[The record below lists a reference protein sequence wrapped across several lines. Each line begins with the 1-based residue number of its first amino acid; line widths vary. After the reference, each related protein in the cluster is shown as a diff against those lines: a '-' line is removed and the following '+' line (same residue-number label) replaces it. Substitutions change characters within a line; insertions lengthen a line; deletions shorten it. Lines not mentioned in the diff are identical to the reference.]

1 MKKLLLTLVA
11 ACTCVIANAAYDKTG
26 TSLGSS
32 AIYPGTTHS
41 YVVAVP
47 DGITEGDTCAL
58 YVGLD
63 GELCNASSVIDSLT
77 KAGVMPPTVCV
88 FLRPGVVC
96 DADGNV
102 VRYNRSNE
110 FDAIDGR
117 FASFLET
124 ELLPAVK
131 TVVGNRATI
140 TDDPQ
145 RRMIMGLSSSGIA
158 AFAAAWN
165 RPDLFGKVYS
175 GCGTFVPMR
184 GGNELQALVRK
195 SEPRDIKL
203 FIQDGYDDCWNPIFG
218 SWYEANAMLGTAL
231 DFAGYD
237 STFDW
242 GEGVHSVRRSN
253 EIFADMMTTLWS
265 KPLASKPSGNC
276 MLKDILTDDRIWK
289 SEQSEK
295 YKTPFETGQTVE
307 AVYPDSSLVAV
318 ADAGGNWLNQ
328 YIIDKATGRR
338 RYGQRFYYLHSYTP
352 TRLIV
357 SGMAFDSNGNLW
369 AVTDA
374 GLQICDQNGR
384 VRAIIMIPPE
394 VAELEHTSINI
405 GDGVV
410 CITDSASGRRYTRRF
425 NVTTPKAGVRPASQG
440 EA

>member
-11 ACTCVIANAAYDKTG
+11 ASSAIIADAAYDKTEA
-26 TSLGSS
+26 SLDNS

-47 DGITEGDTCAL
+47 ADIAAGDTCAL
-58 YVGLD
+58 YIGLD
-63 GELCNASSVIDSLT
+63 GELCNASAHIDSLT
-77 KAGVMPPTVCV
+77 RSGVMPPTVCV
-88 FLRPGVVC
+88 FLQPGVVR
-96 DADGNV
+96 DAGGEV

-124 ELLPAVK
+124 ELLPAVR
-131 TVVGNRATI
+131 TIVGKRATI

-145 RRMIMGLSSSGIA
+145 QRMIMGLSSSGIA
-158 AFAAAWN
+158 AFVAAWN

-195 SEPRDIKL
+195 SEPRDIRL

-237 STFDW
+237 CAFDW

-253 EIFADMMTTLWS
+253 EIFTDMMTTLWS
-265 KPLASKPSGNC
+265 RPLAAKPSGNGL
-276 MLKDILTDDRIWK
+276 LKEILTDDRVWK
-289 SEQSEK
+289 TEQSAPLAV
-295 YKTPFETGQTVE
+295 TDAVVE
-307 AVYPDSSLVAV
+307 AVYPDGSLVAV

-328 YIIDKATGRR
+328 YIIDRTTGER

-352 TRLIV
+352 TQLTV
-357 SGMAFDSNGNLW
+357 SGMAFDSKGNLW
-369 AVTDA
+369 TVTDA

-384 VRAIIMIPPE
+384 VRAILMLPPE
-394 VAELEHTSINI
+394 VTSLQRSVIEI

-410 CITDSASGRRYTRRF
+410 SITDPATGRRFTRRF
-425 NVTTPKAGVRPASQG
+425 NVSAPRAGVRPPSQG
-440 EA
+440 AA

>member
-1 MKKLLLTLVA
+1 MKKLLLILVA
-11 ACTCVIANAAYDKTG
+11 AAIGIIAHAAYDKTEA
-26 TSLGSS
+26 SLDNS

-47 DGITEGDTCAL
+47 ADIAAGDTCAL
-58 YVGLD
+58 YIGLD
-63 GELCNASSVIDSLT
+63 GELCNASAHIDSLT
-77 KAGVMPPTVCV
+77 RAGVMPPTVCV
-88 FLRPGVVC
+88 FLQPGVVR
-96 DADGNV
+96 DADGEV

-124 ELLPAVK
+124 ELLPAVR
-131 TVVGNRATI
+131 TIVGKRATI

-145 RRMIMGLSSSGIA
+145 QRMIMGLSSSGIA
-158 AFAAAWN
+158 AFVAAWN

-195 SEPRDIKL
+195 SEPRDIRL

-237 STFDW
+237 CAFDW

-253 EIFADMMTTLWS
+253 EIFPDMMTTLWS
-265 KPLASKPSGNC
+265 RPLAAKPSSNGL
-276 MLKDILTDDRIWK
+276 LKEILTDDRVWK
-289 SEQSEK
+289 TEQSAPVAV
-295 YKTPFETGQTVE
+295 TDAVVE
-307 AVYPDSSLVAV
+307 AVYPDGSLVAV
-318 ADAGGNWLNQ
+318 ANAGGNWLNQ
-328 YIIDKATGRR
+328 YIIDRTTGER

-352 TRLIV
+352 TQLTV
-357 SGMAFDSNGNLW
+357 SGMAFDSKGNLW

-384 VRAIIMIPPE
+384 VRAILMLPPE
-394 VAELEHTSINI
+394 VTALQRAVIAI
-405 GDGVV
+405 GNGIVS
-410 CITDSASGRRYTRRF
+410 ITDPATGRRFTRRF
-425 NVTTPKAGVRPASQG
+425 NVSAPRAGVRPPSQG
-440 EA
+440 AA

>member
-11 ACTCVIANAAYDKTG
+11 ASSAIIADAAYDKTEA
-26 TSLGSS
+26 SLDNS

-47 DGITEGDTCAL
+47 ADIAAGDTCAL
-58 YVGLD
+58 YIGLD
-63 GELCNASSVIDSLT
+63 GELCNASAHIDSLT
-77 KAGVMPPTVCV
+77 RSGVMPPTVCV
-88 FLRPGVVC
+88 FLQPGVVR
-96 DADGNV
+96 DADGEV

-124 ELLPAVK
+124 ELLPAVR
-131 TVVGNRATI
+131 TIVGKRATI

-145 RRMIMGLSSSGIA
+145 QRMIMGLSSSGIA
-158 AFAAAWN
+158 AFVAAWN

-195 SEPRDIKL
+195 SEPRDIRL

-237 STFDW
+237 CAFDW

-253 EIFADMMTTLWS
+253 EIFTDMMTTLWS
-265 KPLASKPSGNC
+265 RPLAAKPSGNGL
-276 MLKDILTDDRIWK
+276 LKEILTDDRVWK
-289 SEQSEK
+289 TEQSAPLAV
-295 YKTPFETGQTVE
+295 TDAVVE
-307 AVYPDSSLVAV
+307 AVYPDGSLVAV

-328 YIIDKATGRR
+328 YIIDRTTGER

-352 TRLIV
+352 TQLTV
-357 SGMAFDSNGNLW
+357 SGMAFDSKGNLW
-369 AVTDA
+369 TVTDA

-384 VRAIIMIPPE
+384 VRAILMLPPE
-394 VAELEHTSINI
+394 VTSLQRSVIEI

-410 CITDSASGRRYTRRF
+410 SITDPATGRRFTRQF
-425 NVTTPKAGVRPASQG
+425 NVSAPQAGVRPPSQG
-440 EA
+440 AA

>member
-11 ACTCVIANAAYDKTG
+11 ASSAIIADAAYDKTEA
-26 TSLGSS
+26 SLDNS

-47 DGITEGDTCAL
+47 ANIAAGDTCAL
-58 YVGLD
+58 YIGLD
-63 GELCNASSVIDSLT
+63 GELCNASAHIDSLT
-77 KAGVMPPTVCV
+77 RSGVMPPTVCV
-88 FLRPGVVC
+88 FLQPGVVR
-96 DADGNV
+96 DADGEV

-124 ELLPAVK
+124 ELLPAVR
-131 TVVGNRATI
+131 TIVGKRATI

-145 RRMIMGLSSSGIA
+145 QRMIMGLSSSGIA
-158 AFAAAWN
+158 AFVAAWN

-195 SEPRDIKL
+195 SEPRDIRL

-237 STFDW
+237 CAFDW

-253 EIFADMMTTLWS
+253 EIFPDMMTTLWS
-265 KPLASKPSGNC
+265 RPLAAKPSSNGL
-276 MLKDILTDDRIWK
+276 LKEILTDDRVWK
-289 SEQSEK
+289 TEQSAPVAV
-295 YKTPFETGQTVE
+295 TDAVVE
-307 AVYPDSSLVAV
+307 AVYPDGSLVAV
-318 ADAGGNWLNQ
+318 ANAGGNWLNQ
-328 YIIDKATGRR
+328 YIIDRTTGER

-352 TRLIV
+352 TQLTV
-357 SGMAFDSNGNLW
+357 SGMAFDSKGNLW

-384 VRAIIMIPPE
+384 VRAILMLPPE
-394 VAELEHTSINI
+394 VTALQRAVIAI
-405 GDGVV
+405 GDGIVS
-410 CITDSASGRRYTRRF
+410 ITDPATGRRFTRRF
-425 NVTTPKAGVRPASQG
+425 NVSAPRAGVRPPSQG
-440 EA
+440 AA

>member
-1 MKKLLLTLVA
+1 MKKLLLILVA
-11 ACTCVIANAAYDKTG
+11 AAIGIIADAAYDKTEA
-26 TSLGSS
+26 SLDNS

-47 DGITEGDTCAL
+47 AGIAAGDTCAL
-58 YVGLD
+58 YIGLD
-63 GELCNASSVIDSLT
+63 GELCNASAHIDSLT
-77 KAGVMPPTVCV
+77 RAGVMPPTVCV
-88 FLRPGVVC
+88 FLQPGVVR
-96 DADGNV
+96 DAGGEV

-124 ELLPAVK
+124 ELLPAVR
-131 TVVGNRATI
+131 TIVGKRATI

-145 RRMIMGLSSSGIA
+145 QRMIMGLSSSGIA
-158 AFAAAWN
+158 AFVAAWH

-195 SEPRDIKL
+195 SEPRDIRL

-237 STFDW
+237 CAFDW

-253 EIFADMMTTLWS
+253 EIFPDMMTTLWS
-265 KPLASKPSGNC
+265 RPLAAKPSGNG
-276 MLKDILTDDRIWK
+276 MLNEILTDDRVWNSK
-289 SEQSEK
+289 QSAPVAA
-295 YKTPFETGQTVE
+295 TDTVVE
-307 AVYPDSSLVAV
+307 AVYPDGSLVAV

-328 YIIDKATGRR
+328 YIIDRTTGER

-352 TRLIV
+352 TQLTV

-369 AVTDA
+369 TVTDA

-384 VRAIIMIPPE
+384 VRAILMIPPE
-394 VAELEHTSINI
+394 VTALQRAVIAI
-405 GDGVV
+405 GDGIVS
-410 CITDSASGRRYTRRF
+410 ITDPATGRRFTRRF
-425 NVTTPKAGVRPASQG
+425 NVSAPRAGVRPPSQG
-440 EA
+440 AA

>member
-11 ACTCVIANAAYDKTG
+11 AVAGIIAEAAYDKTEATLDG
-26 TSLGSS
+26 S

-47 DGITEGDTCAL
+47 AGIAPGDTCAL
-58 YVGLD
+58 YIGLD
-63 GELCNASSVIDSLT
+63 GELCSASAHIDSLT
-77 KAGVMPPTVCV
+77 QAGLMPPTVCV
-88 FLRPGVVC
+88 FLQPGVVR
-96 DADGNV
+96 DADGEV

-131 TVVGNRATI
+131 AVVGKRAVI

-145 RRMIMGLSSSGIA
+145 QRMIMGLSSSGIA
-158 AFAAAWN
+158 AFVAAWN

-175 GCGTFVPMR
+175 GCGTFVLMR

-195 SEPRDIKL
+195 SEPRDIRL

-218 SWYEANAMLGTAL
+218 SWYEANTMLGTAL

-237 STFDW
+237 CTFDW

-265 KPLASKPSGNC
+265 RPLAPAQTGNG
-276 MLKDILTDDRIWK
+276 MLKEILTDDRVWK
-289 SEQSEK
+289 SDASAPIAI
-295 YKTPFETGQTVE
+295 TDSVVE
-307 AVYPDSSLVAV
+307 AVYSDSSLVAV
-318 ADAGGNWLNQ
+318 ADACGNWLNQ
-328 YIIDKATGRR
+328 YIIDKATGER

-352 TRLIV
+352 TRLTV
-357 SGMAFDSNGNLW
+357 SGMAFDSKGNLW
-369 AVTDA
+369 TVTDA
-374 GLQICDQNGR
+374 GVQICDQNGR
-384 VRAIIMIPPE
+384 VRAILMIPPE
-394 VAELEHTSINI
+394 VAALERSVIEI

-410 CITDSASGRRYTRRF
+410 SITDPASGRRFTRRF
-425 NVTTPKAGVRPASQG
+425 NVSAPKAGVRPKSQG
-440 EA
+440 AA

>member
-11 ACTCVIANAAYDKTG
+11 ASSAIIADAAYDKTEA
-26 TSLGSS
+26 SLDNSS
-32 AIYPGTTHS
+32 IYPGTTHS

-47 DGITEGDTCAL
+47 EGIAAGDTCAL
-58 YVGLD
+58 YIGLD
-63 GELCNASSVIDSLT
+63 GELCNASAHIDSLT
-77 KAGVMPPTVCV
+77 RAGVMPPTVCV
-88 FLRPGVVC
+88 FLQPGVVR
-96 DADGNV
+96 DSTGEV

-124 ELLPAVK
+124 ELLPAVR
-131 TVVGNRATI
+131 TIVGRRATI
-140 TDDPQ
+140 TDDPRQ
-145 RRMIMGLSSSGIA
+145 RMIMGLSSSGIA
-158 AFAAAWN
+158 AFVAAWH

-195 SEPRDIKL
+195 SEPRDIRL

-237 STFDW
+237 CAFDW

-265 KPLASKPSGNC
+265 RPLAPKPSGNGL
-276 MLKDILTDDRIWK
+276 LKEILTDDRVWK
-289 SEQSEK
+289 TEQSAPV
-295 YKTPFETGQTVE
+295 TTTDTVVE
-307 AVYPDSSLVAV
+307 AVYPDGSLVAV

-328 YIIDKATGRR
+328 YIIDKATGER

-352 TRLIV
+352 TQLTV
-357 SGMAFDSNGNLW
+357 SGMAFDSKGNLW
-369 AVTDA
+369 TVTDA

-384 VRAIIMIPPE
+384 VRAILMLPPE
-394 VAELEHTSINI
+394 VTALQRAVIAI
-405 GDGVV
+405 GDGIVS
-410 CITDSASGRRYTRRF
+410 ITDPATGRRFTRRF
-425 NVTTPKAGVRPASQG
+425 NVSAPKAGVRPPSQG
-440 EA
+440 AA